1 MKIGDIKIYE
11 ITPEALDYYRK
22 NTRGNEN
29 KPEGVVV
36 LKLSRNIHLA
46 HKEKRLTETIYTY
59 GDLRIVTKRGKIV
72 ELNNHP
78 SNKPQGWE
86 EDMHEYNRVSKLL
99 GIKDN
104 KFKKKYKNKL
114 SKKK

>member
-22 NTRGNEN
+22 NTKGNEN

-46 HKEKRLTETIYTY
+46 HKEKKLSETIYTY
-59 GDLRIVTKRGKIV
+59 GNLRIVTRLGKII
-72 ELNNHP
+72 EINNSP
-78 SNKPQGWE
+78 NNKVKGWV
-86 EDMHEYNRVSKLL
+86 EDMQEYNRVSKLL
-99 GIKDN
+99 GIRDN
-104 KFKKKYKNKL
+104 KFKNQYR
-114 SKKK
+114 